1 MDENLLSLIKKNF
14 FNLTVKPHYLKEKL
28 PLPTFIP

>member
-1 MDENLLSLIKKNF
+1 MNENLLPLIMKNF
-14 FNLTVKPHYLKEKL
+14 FNSAVKHHYPKEEL

>member
-1 MDENLLSLIKKNF
+1 MIENLLSLIKKNV
-14 FNLTVKPHYLKEKL
+14 FNLAVKPQYTKEKL

>member
-1 MDENLLSLIKKNF
+1 MNENLLSLIMKNF
-14 FNLTVKPHYLKEKL
+14 FNLAVKPHYTKEKL